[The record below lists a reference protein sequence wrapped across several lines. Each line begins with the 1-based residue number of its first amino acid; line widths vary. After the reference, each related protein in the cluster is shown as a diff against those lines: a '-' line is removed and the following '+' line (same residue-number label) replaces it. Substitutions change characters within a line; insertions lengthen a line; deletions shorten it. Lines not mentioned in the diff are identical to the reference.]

1 MLVTL
6 ASRRWRLLF
15 ANPGKGNDGICDSP
29 STPRK
34 SIKIRP
40 SLRRYPARLVEVV
53 IHECLHAEG
62 WPLDEDFVGQAAEDI
77 ARVLDRLGLI
87 KEELPRESGKQTQ

>member
-6 ASRRWRLLF
+6 ANRRWRLLF
-15 ANPGKGNDGICDSP
+15 ANPGNGNDGICDPP
-29 STPRK
+29 STPHKAIR
-34 SIKIRP
+34 IRP
-40 SLRRYPARLVEVV
+40 SLSRYPTRLAEVV

-62 WPLDEDFVGQAAEDI
+62 WPLDEDFVTQAAEDI

-87 KEELPRESGKQTQ
+87 KEELPRESGKPTQ